1 MLEKFDERNVSNKER
16 ENIRTE
22 LRIKKL
28 QLEEIIAYKTQGAIL
43 RSKRKWYNEGE
54 KNTKYFHNLEKRHFN
69 NKTIRYLQSANRKK
83 LSTDVEIL
91 EEAKNYYECLYTT
104 TTVGVNVHDN
114 IFFFPDVPETK
125 LGINQKEFCE
135 GLLSATECLESLKT
149 MESGKSPGTDG
160 IPAEFYK
167 VF

>member
-1 MLEKFDERNVSNKER
+1 MLENKFDERNVSNKER
-16 ENIRTE
+16 EDIRTE

-28 QLEEIIAYKTQGAIL
+28 QLEERGAIF
-43 RSKRKWYNEGE
+43 RSKVKWYNEGE
-54 KNTKYFHNLEKRHFN
+54 KNTKCFHNLEKRHFN

-114 IFFFPDVPETK
+114 NFFSLMFLKQSSVLIK
-125 LGINQKEFCE
+125 KNFAKAFCQQRN
-135 GLLSATECLESLKT
+135 A
-149 MESGKSPGTDG
+149 
-160 IPAEFYK
+160 
-167 VF
+167 